1 MIYNITNT
9 QALSNLHGENAKLE
23 IYLTLPQD
31 KIFRAAAIQ
40 RSRIDKSSLR
50 AWSVKRHS
58 ERQNSVSR
66 HSPPQ
71 RPNNQPGVEGGPA
84 KGTQSYFPGGT
95 MVLSVKHSPDCSPG
109 KATSGQMSPT
119 TGNTACL
126 RTALLLQWSLNSL
139 HRLATQG
146 CPAHWAVKGGE

>member
-1 MIYNITNT
+1 M
-9 QALSNLHGENAKLE
+9 
-23 IYLTLPQD
+23 P
-31 KIFRAAAIQ
+31 RAVATQ
-40 RSRIDKSSLR
+40 RSRIDKSSLG
-50 AWSVKRHS
+50 AWSVKRRS

-71 RPNNQPGVEGGPA
+71 RPNSQPGIEGGPA

-109 KATSGQMSPT
+109 KAASGQMSPT

-139 HRLATQG
+139 HRLAKQG
-146 CPAHWAVKGGE
+146 CPAHWAVNGGRMKGGKKKQTTPTAIVRG

>member
-1 MIYNITNT
+1 M
-9 QALSNLHGENAKLE
+9 
-23 IYLTLPQD
+23 
-31 KIFRAAAIQ
+31 
-40 RSRIDKSSLR
+40 
-50 AWSVKRHS
+50 
-58 ERQNSVSR
+58 SR

-146 CPAHWAVKGGE
+146 CPAHWAVKGGRMKGRKKKQTTPTAIVRGFTSASLTKAASNHSCWLGRRRSRPEWLSSFCSPIKAGLETKR

>member
-1 MIYNITNT
+1 
-9 QALSNLHGENAKLE
+9 
-23 IYLTLPQD
+23 
-31 KIFRAAAIQ
+31 
-40 RSRIDKSSLR
+40 
-50 AWSVKRHS
+50 
-58 ERQNSVSR
+58 
-66 HSPPQ
+66 
-71 RPNNQPGVEGGPA
+71 
-84 KGTQSYFPGGT
+84 

-146 CPAHWAVKGGE
+146 CPAHWVVKGGRMKGRKKKQTTPTAIVRGFTSASLTELLLITAAGLAGDAADLNGFLPFVVQ